1 MYARKVPLFLGTF
14 KSLWTACASL
24 SCLLSVYTVIHQLH
38 FLQFF
43 GAKDGSRT
51 RNLQLGRLE
60 LYQLSYFRLILLL
73 TMRQPSFNVGTGG
86 FEPPKSKQQIY
97 SLSHLATLVYPHFK
111 KSRRRDSNPRPT
123 DYKSVALPAELL
135 RLIFLILKNVP
146 FKWGCKFNNNF
157 CCCKKKYNF
166 FWFFSKII
174 ILPLFLNKAKEG
186 ITLLYPLCVK
196 QLVFT

>member
-1 MYARKVPLFLGTF
+1 MHE
-14 KSLWTACASL
+14 KSLYFWGL
-24 SCLLSVYTVIHQLH
+24 SKGFGPHTQVFPVFCPYIRLFINFTFNL
-38 FLQFF
+38 FF

-166 FWFFSKII
+166 FCFFSKII
-174 ILPLFLNKAKEG
+174 ALPLFFNEIEKGKP
-186 ITLLYPLCVK
+186 LLYLFK
-196 QLVFT
+196 YQ